1 MFHGKMKP
9 MKTMQNIQNK
19 TIFLTGACGGLGSAL
34 ALALCKAQADVI
46 ISDKN
51 PRSLNIMCDKIVEQ
65 GGKEPMVLPMDLMG
79 ATPNDFIQLADNIE
93 ENIGRLDVLI
103 HTAVEF
109 SGLSEFSHYQAT
121 RWLKEMQVNL
131 NSPVFLTQSF
141 IPLLKK
147 SKGTII
153 FTNENLQT
161 VSRAYW
167 GAYGTSKGAL
177 AHFSKTLKDEL
188 ESAQV
193 DVHSVSPPPM
203 KTQLRSKAWPAEDD
217 AHLKNPEQIV
227 EQYLN
232 LIS

>member
-1 MFHGKMKP
+1 
-9 MKTMQNIQNK
+9 MKTLNNK
-19 TIFLTGACGGLGSAL
+19 TIFLTGACGGLGSSL

-65 GGKEPMVLPMDLMG
+65 GGKEPMVLPMDLLG
-79 ATPNDFIQLADNIE
+79 ATPNDFIKIADNIE
-93 ENIGRLDVLI
+93 ENIGQLDVLI
-103 HTAVEF
+103 HTAAEF
-109 SGLSEFSHYQAT
+109 SGLSEFSHYEAT
-121 RWLKEMQVNL
+121 RWLKEIQVNL
-131 NSPVFLTQSF
+131 NSPVFLTQSLL
-141 IPLLKK
+141 PLLKK

-153 FTNENLQT
+153 FTDENLET

-177 AHFSKTLKDEL
+177 AHFAKTLKDEL
-188 ESAQV
+188 ESSQV
-193 DVHSVSPPPM
+193 MVHTITPPPM

-217 AHLKNPEQIV
+217 AHLKYPEQVV

-232 LIS
+232 LLI